1 VTSTP
6 DVPDRQ
12 LLVGSVVTPDGV
24 VTDGVVA
31 VEGTTIR
38 YAGSRASLP
47 PAWVGVAPPAGWPDG
62 LALLPGLVDIHCHG
76 GAGGEFGPDAEAGQR
91 AATHHHVSGTTTLV
105 GSLVSA
111 PAEALVKG
119 AHTLAGL
126 VRTGELAGI
135 HLEGPF
141 LSTARC
147 GAQNPAALIDADP
160 QLMDRLAQAADGAL
174 AHMTWAPERPGGDT
188 VPGSLA
194 AAGALAALGHTDTDY
209 AGAAQALRAAVDPA
223 VRGGLPLATHLY
235 NGMPPLQSRAPG
247 PVAAALAAAARGEAV
262 VEVIADGVHL
272 DGGTVR
278 MVYDAVGPD
287 HMALVTDAMAASGL
301 ADGAYTLG
309 GLEVTVRGREV
320 RLDNGSLA
328 GGVSVLL
335 DQVRWLVRDLGVP
348 LVDAVRAAATT
359 PARALAI
366 EGVGSLV
373 EGGRADVLA
382 VDADLE
388 LVQVMRAGSWL
399 PPRSLTSASK
409 G

>member
-12 LLVGSVVTPDGV
+12 LLLGSVVTPEGV
-24 VTDGVVA
+24 VTDGAVA
-31 VEGTTIR
+31 VEGTAIR
-38 YAGSRASLP
+38 YAGSRAALP
-47 PAWVGVAPPAGWPDG
+47 PAWDGVDSPKGWPAG
-62 LALLPGLVDIHCHG
+62 LTLLPGLVDIHCHG
-76 GAGGEFGPDAEAGQR
+76 GAGGEFGPDVDAGRR
-91 AATHHHVSGTTTLV
+91 AATHHHVNGTTTLV

-111 PAEALVKG
+111 PAETLVKG
-119 AHTLAGL
+119 THALAAL
-126 VRTGELAGI
+126 VREGELTGI

-141 LSTARC
+141 LSAVRC

-160 QLMDRLAQAADGAL
+160 ALVDRLAEAADGAL
-174 AHMTWAPERPGGDT
+174 AHMTWAPERPGGDA
-188 VPGSLA
+188 VPASLA
-194 AAGALAALGHTDTDY
+194 PAGALAALGHTDTDY
-209 AGAAQALRAAVDPA
+209 TGAARALRTAAEHG
-223 VRGGLPLATHLY
+223 VRGGLPLGTHLF

-309 GLEVTVRGREV
+309 GLQVTVRGREV
-320 RLDNGSLA
+320 RLGNGSLA

-335 DQVRWLVRDLGVP
+335 DQVRWLVRELAVP

-366 EGVGSLV
+366 EGAGSLV

-388 LVQVMRAGSWL
+388 LVQVMRAGAWL
-399 PPRSLTSASK
+399 PAARPNLC
-409 G
+409 

>member
-1 VTSTP
+1 MTSTP

-12 LLVGSVVTPDGV
+12 LLLGSVVTPDGV
-24 VTDGVVA
+24 VTDGA
-31 VEGTTIR
+31 VGLEGTTIR

-47 PAWVGVAPPAGWPDG
+47 PAWVGVASPEGWPTG
-62 LALLPGLVDIHCHG
+62 LTLLPGLVDIHCHG
-76 GAGGEFGPDAEAGQR
+76 GAGGEFGPDAEAGRR
-91 AATHHHVSGTTTLV
+91 AAAHHHASGTTTLV

-111 PAEALVKG
+111 PAETLVRG
-119 AHTLAGL
+119 AHALAGL
-126 VRTGELAGI
+126 VSAGELAGI

-147 GAQNPAALIDADP
+147 GAQDPAALVDADP
-160 QLMDRLAQAADGAL
+160 ALVDRLADAAEGAL
-174 AHMTWAPERPGGDT
+174 AHMTWAPERPGGDA
-188 VPGSLA
+188 VPAALA

-209 AGAAQALRAAVDPA
+209 PGAARALRSAVGQG
-223 VRGGLPLATHLY
+223 VRGGLPLATHLF

-247 PVAAALAAAARGEAV
+247 PVAAAVAAAARGEAV

-278 MVYDAVGPD
+278 MVYDTVGPD
-287 HMALVTDAMAASGL
+287 HMALVSDAMAASGL
-301 ADGAYTLG
+301 PDGAYTLG
-309 GLEVTVRGREV
+309 GLEVNVRGREV
-320 RLDNGSLA
+320 RLANGSLA

-348 LVDAVRAAATT
+348 LADAVRAAATT

-373 EGGRADVLA
+373 EGARADVLA
-382 VDADLE
+382 VDEELE
-388 LVQVMRAGSWL
+388 LVQVMRGGARL
-399 PPRSLTSASK
+399 PPPPRPRPRPT
-409 G
+409 

>member
-12 LLVGSVVTPDGV
+12 LLLGSVVTPEGV
-24 VTDGVVA
+24 VTDGAVA
-31 VEGTTIR
+31 VDGTAIR
-38 YAGSRASLP
+38 YAGSRAALP
-47 PAWVGVAPPAGWPDG
+47 PAWDGVDSPEGWPAG
-62 LALLPGLVDIHCHG
+62 LTLLPGLVDIHCHG
-76 GAGGEFGPDAEAGQR
+76 GAGGEFGPDVDAGRR
-91 AATHHHVSGTTTLV
+91 AATHHHVNGTTTLV

-111 PAEALVKG
+111 PAETLVKG
-119 AHTLAGL
+119 THALAAL
-126 VRTGELAGI
+126 VREGELAGI

-141 LSTARC
+141 LSAVRC

-160 QLMDRLAQAADGAL
+160 ALVDRLAEAADGAL
-174 AHMTWAPERPGGDT
+174 AHMTWAPERPGGDA
-188 VPGSLA
+188 VPASLA
-194 AAGALAALGHTDTDY
+194 PAGALAALGHTDTDY
-209 AGAAQALRAAVDPA
+209 TGAARALRTAAEQG
-223 VRGGLPLATHLY
+223 VRGGLPLATHLF

-320 RLDNGSLA
+320 RLGNGSLA

-335 DQVRWLVRDLGVP
+335 DQVRWLVRELGVP

-388 LVQVMRAGSWL
+388 LVQVMRAGAWL
-399 PPRSLTSASK
+399 PAARPNLC
-409 G
+409 

>member
-6 DVPDRQ
+6 DVPGRQ
-12 LLVGSVVTPDGV
+12 LLLGSVVTPDGV
-24 VTDGVVA
+24 VTDGAVA
-31 VEGTTIR
+31 VAGTTIR

-47 PAWVGVAPPAGWPDG
+47 PAWVGVDSPDG
-62 LALLPGLVDIHCHG
+62 WSAGVTLLPGLVDIHCHG
-76 GAGGEFGPDAEAGQR
+76 GAGGEFGPDAEAGRR
-91 AATHHHVSGTTTLV
+91 AATHHHASGTTTLV

-111 PAEALVKG
+111 PAETLVEG
-119 AHTLAGL
+119 THALAGL
-126 VRTGELAGI
+126 VRAGELAGI

-141 LSTARC
+141 LSTVRC

-160 QLMDRLAQAADGAL
+160 ALVDRLAEAADGAL
-174 AHMTWAPERPGGDT
+174 AHMTWAPERPGGDA
-188 VPGSLA
+188 VPASLA
-194 AAGALAALGHTDTDY
+194 AAGALAALGHTDADY
-209 AGAAQALRAAVDPA
+209 SGAAHALRSAADHP
-223 VRGGLPLATHLY
+223 VRGGLPLATHLF

-247 PVAAALAAAARGEAV
+247 PVAAAVAAAARGEAV

-287 HMALVTDAMAASGL
+287 HLALVTDAMAASGL
-301 ADGAYTLG
+301 PEGAYTLG
-309 GLEVTVRGREV
+309 GLEVHVRGREV

-359 PARALAI
+359 PARALALG
-366 EGVGSLV
+366 GVGSLA

-388 LVQVMRAGSWL
+388 LVQVMRAGAWL
-399 PPRSLTSASK
+399 PRPATNLC
-409 G
+409 

>member
-12 LLVGSVVTPDGV
+12 LLLGSVVTPEGV
-24 VTDGVVA
+24 VTDGAVA
-31 VEGTTIR
+31 VEGTAIR
-38 YAGSRASLP
+38 YAGSRAALP
-47 PAWVGVAPPAGWPDG
+47 PAWDGVDSPKGWPAG
-62 LALLPGLVDIHCHG
+62 LTLLPGLVDIHCHG
-76 GAGGEFGPDAEAGQR
+76 GAGGEFGPDVDAGRR
-91 AATHHHVSGTTTLV
+91 AATHHHVNGTTTLV

-111 PAEALVKG
+111 PAETLVKG
-119 AHTLAGL
+119 THALAAL
-126 VRTGELAGI
+126 VREGELTGI

-141 LSTARC
+141 LSAVRC

-160 QLMDRLAQAADGAL
+160 ALVDRLAEAADGAL
-174 AHMTWAPERPGGDT
+174 AHMTWAPERPGGDA
-188 VPGSLA
+188 VPASLA
-194 AAGALAALGHTDTDY
+194 PAGALAALGHTDTDY
-209 AGAAQALRAAVDPA
+209 TGAARALRTAAEHG
-223 VRGGLPLATHLY
+223 VRGGLPLGTHLF

-320 RLDNGSLA
+320 RLGNGSLA

-335 DQVRWLVRDLGVP
+335 DQVRWLVRELGVP

-366 EGVGSLV
+366 EGAGSLV

-388 LVQVMRAGSWL
+388 LVQVMRAGAWL
-399 PPRSLTSASK
+399 PAARPNLC
-409 G
+409 